1 MPKKRT
7 AEVLE
12 KGSDDEAEIEETKV
26 KDVDD
31 SSHWTREEII
41 QIPLPTGAK
50 NLKIMSWNVNG
61 LKALVTTKKTTLQT
75 LIDNRQP
82 DVLCL
87 QVTIRTSF
95 VYMFN
100 ISAISHYYRYNRKL
114 KFKIQLS
121 ESLMAYWTVMMPIG
135 TVQQ

>member
-100 ISAISHYYRYNRKL
+100 I
-114 KFKIQLS
+114 
-121 ESLMAYWTVMMPIG
+121 
-135 TVQQ
+135 